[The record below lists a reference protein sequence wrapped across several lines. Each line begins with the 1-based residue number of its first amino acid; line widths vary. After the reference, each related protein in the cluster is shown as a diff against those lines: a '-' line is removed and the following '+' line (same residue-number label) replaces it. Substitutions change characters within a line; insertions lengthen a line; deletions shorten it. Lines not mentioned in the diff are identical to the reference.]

1 MKNKLWNIKSKK
13 IQLYLLLVELL
24 RKNLFKEIFKPSIL
38 VV

>member
-24 RKNLFKEIFKPSIL
+24 HKNLFKEIFKPSIL